1 MLLSKDHLE
10 LRLLELDPITL
21 SNRASSKIRLS
32 AFNQAGL
39 VLGSLQTLKDLKKT
53 VKKDQTFSWFL
64 ELAC

>member
-39 VLGSLQTLKDLKKT
+39 VLGSLQTLKDLKKQS
-53 VKKDQTFSWFL
+53 KGIKLFLGSWN
-64 ELAC
+64 